1 MNLIEV
7 SGLKKGFS
15 GQDVLTD
22 VSFTVKRGDVIAVI
36 GPSGA
41 GKSTMLRCSNLLN
54 IPMNHNMIND
64 HSYNHIPKSY

>member
-22 VSFTVKRGDVIAVI
+22 VSFTVKRPRS
-36 GPSGA
+36 PS
-41 GKSTMLRCSNLLN
+41 
-54 IPMNHNMIND
+54 
-64 HSYNHIPKSY
+64 